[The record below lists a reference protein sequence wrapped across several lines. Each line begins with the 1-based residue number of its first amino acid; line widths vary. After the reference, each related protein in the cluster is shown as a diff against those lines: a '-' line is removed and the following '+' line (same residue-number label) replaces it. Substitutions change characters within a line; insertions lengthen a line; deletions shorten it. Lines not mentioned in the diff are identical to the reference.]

1 MSDGGTIHP
10 DPRILQANERTLL
23 AWVRTG
29 LTLMAFG
36 FVVARISVWL
46 QLAHPERDNNV
57 AGTWIGILI
66 VALGSACHLIGA
78 LRFVRARKAIL
89 ANHSIESSAAGPV
102 VLALSVCAIGIA
114 ALVYLAASAG

>member
-1 MSDGGTIHP
+1 MSDAGTIHP

-46 QLAHPERDNNV
+46 HVTHPERSDNA
-57 AGTWIGILI
+57 AGTWIGIVV
-66 VALGSACHLIGA
+66 VALGSACHLLGA
-78 LRFVRARKAIL
+78 IRFVRARKAIL
-89 ANHSIESSAAGPV
+89 ANRSIESSAAGPV
-102 VLALSVCAIGIA
+102 VLALSVCAIGLA
-114 ALVYLAASAG
+114 ALVYLAATAG